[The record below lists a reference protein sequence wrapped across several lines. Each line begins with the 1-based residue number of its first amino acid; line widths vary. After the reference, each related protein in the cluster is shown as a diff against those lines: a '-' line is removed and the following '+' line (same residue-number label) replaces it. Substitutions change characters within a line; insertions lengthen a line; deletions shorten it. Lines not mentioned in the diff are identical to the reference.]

1 MVGVRF
7 AGGHVGGEGGRR
19 SRCRRR
25 GWLVHPSIAW
35 MPVATVWSKFRS
47 DVAISK
53 AGARPGVAIGKG
65 LLMLPGL
72 LD

>member
-1 MVGVRF
+1 MRF

-25 GWLVHPSIAW
+25 RRLVDPSIAW
-35 MPVATVWSKFRS
+35 MPVAIVWSKFWS
-47 DVAISK
+47 DVAITQ
-53 AGARPGVAIGKG
+53 AGARPGIAIGKG
-65 LLMLPGL
+65 LLVLPGL